1 VPKFRTYLEL
11 IWQTFSGTTSEIILF
26 FLCYFS
32 PPAPH
37 LHLIKVVWQ
46 TNLTTGG
53 DSNNTTTA
61 ATAMATATAV
71 AVMSAAQTTINFK
84 R

>member
-1 VPKFRTYLEL
+1 LARFLWHHFRNYSKYF
-11 IWQTFSGTTSEIILF
+11 IVI
-26 FLCYFS
+26 FS

-37 LHLIKVVWQ
+37 LHLIKVVRQ

-53 DSNNTTTA
+53 DSDNTTTA
-61 ATAMATATAV
+61 ATATATATV
-71 AVMSAAQTTINFK
+71 MAVMSAAQTTINFK